1 GMRAVRDGADART
14 QLELALVKAAT
25 PEADAGT
32 RALMARIER
41 LEQALA
47 GGARPAPVPK
57 PAPAPPASAER
68 PSGRISPTS
77 SYSGASEPAA
87 PPPSEAPLPRVA
99 PAAGA
104 LGPRNEGSG
113 ERPVTGPA
121 ESAPGSPAPPTPVAT
136 IDREADL
143 EGIIAVWPA
152 VLDAL
157 RGDNMVLATALSHGR
172 PVALDGKDLVV
183 AFNEADKFKRR
194 KAESQS
200 QAVGSAVRE
209 ISGAALRL
217 HFEERDLPA
226 NTEEPQT
233 QPTGDDLIARLV
245 SEFDAEEILPEPDQP
260 EEPRA

>member
-1 GMRAVRDGADART
+1 
-14 QLELALVKAAT
+14 
-25 PEADAGT
+25 
-32 RALMARIER
+32 MARIER

-47 GGARPAPVPK
+47 GGARPASAPKPVPAPVSEQQPGAL
-57 PAPAPPASAER
+57 PAGGARPASA
-68 PSGRISPTS
+68 PKLAPTPVI
-77 SYSGASEPAA
+77 EQQP
-87 PPPSEAPLPRVA
+87 EAPLAGVA
-99 PAAGA
+99 PAADA
-104 LGPRNEGSG
+104 LGPRNEGAG

-121 ESAPGSPAPPTPVAT
+121 QSAAEPVPAPVAT
-136 IDREADL
+136 MPREADL
-143 EGIIAVWPA
+143 DGVIAVWPA

-157 RGDNMVLATALSHGR
+157 RGDNMVLAAALSHGR
-172 PVALDGKDLVV
+172 PVALDGKELVV

-200 QAVGSAVRE
+200 QAVGNVVRE

-217 HFEERDLPA
+217 RFEERALPEEA
-226 NTEEPQT
+226 EEPEA